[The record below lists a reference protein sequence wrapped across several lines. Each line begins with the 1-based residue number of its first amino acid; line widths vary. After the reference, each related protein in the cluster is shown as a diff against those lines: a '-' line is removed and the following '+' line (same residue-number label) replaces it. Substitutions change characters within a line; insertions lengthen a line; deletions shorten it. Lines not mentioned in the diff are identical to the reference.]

1 MLGSTAVKALAK
13 QLQELQSD
21 ELRDLG
27 IRVTINEADVT
38 DIQAEIDGPPGTPFD
53 GGMFRMRL
61 SLPADFPAS
70 PPKGFFTTK
79 IWHPNVSKS
88 GEICVNVLKR
98 DWKPELGIRHVLQV
112 IRCLLIEPYPES
124 ALNEEAG
131 KALLEDYA
139 EYEKYARLMTSLH
152 AQQPAAAKRHMPLT
166 TSTGANASSSAAGE
180 AGPSG
185 SGSPAL
191 KKPKPE
197 LKAAA
202 SKVKKSLKRL

>member
-38 DIQAEIDGPPGTPFD
+38 DIQAEIDGPPGTPFE

-98 DWKPELGIRHVLQV
+98 DWKPELGAYH
-112 IRCLLIEPYPES
+112 
-124 ALNEEAG
+124 G
-131 KALLEDYA
+131 
-139 EYEKYARLMTSLH
+139 
-152 AQQPAAAKRHMPLT
+152 QQ
-166 TSTGANASSSAAGE
+166 
-180 AGPSG
+180 
-185 SGSPAL
+185 
-191 KKPKPE
+191 
-197 LKAAA
+197 
-202 SKVKKSLKRL
+202 